1 MPVRSLSPPTVSD
14 ADKPLRRGVVMAY
27 RTALEAGRS
36 HHVAL
41 GAAKA
46 VYYQARPEVMGHP
59 LAASARI
66 NEMIAS
72 AIRVDPVWFWKN
84 VRALIE
90 SGQLSS
96 RPDARSSDIGQRE

>member
-1 MPVRSLSPPTVSD
+1 MVNPSLSPPHVSD
-14 ADKPLRRGVVMAY
+14 ADKPLRRAVAMAY

-36 HHVAL
+36 HRAAL
-41 GAAKA
+41 DAARA
-46 VYYQARPEVMGHP
+46 VYAQARPEAVGDP
-59 LAASARI
+59 LAASVRI

-96 RPDARSSDIGQRE
+96 RPDARSSDT